1 MRKPFIAVAFLGAVI
16 AQGMNAATNCDR
28 ACLVSIM
35 TQYLNAMVK
44 HDPKAAPIASNVRFT
59 EDTVD
64 MKIGDGLWKGASKI
78 RDYRQDYIDVAK
90 GVAAS
95 HVIVEEDGNPVLLA
109 IRLGVVDRKITEI
122 ETQVTHNKT
131 EGALLVMDNLQT
143 PTAAMATPPEKS
155 QLMPREAMVDAAMH
169 YPAGLKIGSFA
180 KVDAPFAPDTYRLE
194 NGAKMAGKG
203 CSRAGCEDIK
213 GQKIMEHLGI
223 TTRVIAVDEANG
235 TVLLRMNFGQTNSY
249 GPGNALQAWEAFK
262 VYGGQ
267 IHAVEAFMKVMPETV
282 GDGGWK

>member
-1 MRKPFIAVAFLGAVI
+1 MRTILPALLSVAIAPAL
-16 AQGMNAATNCDR
+16 NAATNCDR
-28 ACLVSIM
+28 VCLGSIM

-44 HDPKAAPIASNVRFT
+44 HDPKLAPISEKVRFT

-64 MKIGDGLWKGASKI
+64 MKVGDGLWKTASKI

-90 GVAAS
+90 GVAAT
-95 HVIVEEDGNPVLLA
+95 HVVIEENGNQELLVV
-109 IRLGVVDRKITEI
+109 RLAVVDKKITEI
-122 ETQVTHNKT
+122 ETQVTRNKT
-131 EGALLVMDNLQT
+131 EGALFVLDNLQT
-143 PTAAMATPPEKS
+143 PTVAMSTPPEKS
-155 QLMPREAMVDAAMH
+155 QLMPRDAMIDAALH
-169 YPAGLKIGSFA
+169 YPAGLKIGSFV

-194 NGAKMAGKG
+194 NGARMAGKG
-203 CSRAGCEDIK
+203 CARAGCEDIK
-213 GQKIMEHLGI
+213 GQKIMEHPGI